1 MEPFTL
7 SHRRGRMRRVVKPW
21 TKMWWQL
28 PVVIAVMIGGAACG
42 EDGKGGAAE
51 SDDPTGAT
59 AGEVKSDFGVTD
71 TEIRLGQHVVMS
83 GDLGKDYEALVPA
96 LQAYF
101 KYVNEQGGICDRSI
115 RLIVEDDQYSPAIA
129 LVKATKLVE
138 QDEVAAFVGNV
149 GTPPNTGSAAYI
161 NEQEVPDLFIGTGDN
176 TFADV
181 EALPWTALFS
191 PDYVSEGTI
200 LAGYMNENFPGK
212 TVAILSQNDDF
223 GKSGREGFVGSFDGE
238 VVAEETY
245 EPTATEIDVQLA
257 SLKSATPDVVYAY
270 AAPAFTARLYDYM
283 KANDW
288 KPQVV
293 MSYVNSAT
301 TLAALVGGDVGPV
314 EGFKQIA
321 GAITN
326 TYVLDA
332 VANANNPAV
341 QDHAKIMADNG
352 GPPMGTLTIYAQA
365 LAETVVQT
373 LEIACENGDLT
384 RKGILEAA
392 ESVEGF
398 HPSVLLEGID
408 VTLGP
413 GDHSAIQSLQPVQVQ
428 TDGTLKPLTE
438 APVGPEGAS
447 E

>member
-1 MEPFTL
+1 
-7 SHRRGRMRRVVKPW
+7 
-21 TKMWWQL
+21 MWWRL
-28 PVVIAVMIGGAACG
+28 PPTVAALAILGFACADAGDQGAKQSAGPTEVIS
-42 EDGKGGAAE
+42 E
-51 SDDPTGAT
+51 
-59 AGEVKSDFGVTD
+59 EVKIDFGVTD
-71 TEIRLGQHVVMS
+71 TEIRLGQHIVRS
-83 GDLGKDYEALVPA
+83 GDRAKEYEVLVPA

-101 KYVNEQGGICDRSI
+101 KYVNALGGVCDRQITLVS
-115 RLIVEDDQYSPAIA
+115 EDDQYSPAIA
-129 LVKATKLVE
+129 LAKATKLVE
-138 QDEVAAFVGNV
+138 EDEVAAFVGNL

-191 PDYVSEGTI
+191 PDYASEGAI
-200 LAGYMNENFPGK
+200 LAGYVNENLAGK
-212 TVAILSQNDDF
+212 TAAILSQNDGF

-245 EPTATEIDVQLA
+245 EPAATEIDVQLA

-270 AAPAFTARLYDYM
+270 ATPAFTARLYEYM

-288 KPQVV
+288 KAQVV

-373 LEIACENGDLT
+373 LEIACENGELT

-413 GDHSAIQSLQPVQVQ
+413 DDHSAIQSLQPVQVQ
-428 TDGTLKPLTE
+428 QDGTLKPLTE

>member
-1 MEPFTL
+1 
-7 SHRRGRMRRVVKPW
+7 
-21 TKMWWQL
+21 MWWQL
-28 PVVIAVMIGGAACG
+28 PLVIAVMMVGAACG
-42 EDGKGGAAE
+42 DNGKGSAPE
-51 SDDPTGAT
+51 SDDPTGAP
-59 AGEVKSDFGVTD
+59 ADEVKSDFGVTD

-83 GDLGKDYEALVPA
+83 GDLKKDYETLVPA

-101 KYVNEQGGICDRSI
+101 KYVNEQGGICDRST

-129 LVKATKLVE
+129 LAKATKLVE
-138 QDEVAAFVGNV
+138 EDEVAAFVGNL

-176 TFADV
+176 TFSNV

-191 PDYVSEGTI
+191 PDYASEGAI
-200 LAGYMNENFPGK
+200 LADYVNENFAGK

-223 GKSGREGFVGSFDGE
+223 GKSGRDGFVESFDGE
-238 VVAEETY
+238 LAAEETY
-245 EPTATEIDVQLA
+245 ELAATEIDVQLA

-270 AAPAFTARLYDYM
+270 ATPAFTARLYDYM

-293 MSYVNSAT
+293 MSYVNSAA
-301 TLAALVGGDVGPV
+301 TLAALVGGDAGPA

-332 VANANNPAV
+332 VGEAKAPAV

-352 GPPMGTLTIYAQA
+352 GPPVGTLTIYAQA

-384 RKGILEAA
+384 RNGILEAA

-428 TDGTLKPLTE
+428 QDGTLTQLTE
-438 APVGPEGAS
+438 APVGAEGVS